1 MKFELIAQMLDGA
14 RETLDQPEFIG
25 EGIETLS
32 DAIDAAKDALEY
44 INSEQLIAE
53 YIDVY
58 CDENQG
64 TSNGYCGYADN
75 DGWHHDCDCELG

>member
-1 MKFELIAQMLDGA
+1 MKFELIAQILDGA

-58 CDENQG
+58 CDENHG

-75 DGWHHDCDCELG
+75 DGWHRDCDCELG

>member
-14 RETLDQPEFIG
+14 REELSQPEFIG

-44 INSEQLIAE
+44 INGEQLIAE
-53 YIDVY
+53 YVDVY
-58 CDENQG
+58 CDESHG
-64 TSNGYCGYADN
+64 TSNGHCGYVD
-75 DGWHHDCDCELG
+75 DSGWHRDCDCDLD